1 MSDIFKSV
9 QHKNKAFINAFLS
22 SPNGY
27 MEKLAATAE
36 ENIIKRKLRE
46 DAFCPAILPLD
57 DYSKDDNA
65 FMDSLDK
72 EDPMVLIEMEPDQ
85 FGPKTLSWNDTGDIR
100 TFKGNKFIL
109 SFVKHT
115 TPVFT
120 KNIDFLRTYKMDL
133 TQMIEDNCARDLAR
147 QKDVTFMAG
156 IDEIV
161 GQPYGP
167 AQSGYEQNVVY
178 ESRLTKDKHA
188 LACQLIP
195 DRSLPVGVFLLNRRT
210 ANDILLWDKDVF
222 DRGAGDMTEKITKEG
237 LGAFDT
243 LHLHGVDHIVTM
255 KNDII
260 QNGVMYQFTTPDY
273 LGRGGILQP
282 MKMYTEKKEDFIRW
296 HATEKIGFAIANEV
310 GVQKVTFWNSTG
322 VYGNDG
328 RLSKAP
334 KATPTHVAPTEP
346 AEA

>member
-1 MSDIFKSV
+1 MSEPIFQSYES
-9 QHKNKAFINAFLS
+9 KNKALINALKGA
-22 SPNGY
+22 PNGN
-27 MEKLAATAE
+27 MEKLAATMDE
-36 ENIIKRKLRE
+36 SIIKRKLRE
-46 DAFCPAILPLD
+46 DAICPAILPLD
-57 DYSKDDNA
+57 DYSKDDSA
-65 FMDSLDK
+65 FMPHIDK

-109 SFVKHT
+109 TFVKNT
-115 TPVFT
+115 TPVYT

-133 TQMIEDNCARDLAR
+133 VQMIEDNCVRDLNR
-147 QKDVTFMAG
+147 QKDVIFFAG
-156 IDEIV
+156 VEDIV
-161 GQPYGP
+161 GQPCEL
-167 AQSGYEQNVVY
+167 ADSGYEQNVVY

-195 DRSLPVGVFLLNRRT
+195 DRSLPLGVFVINRRT

-222 DRGAGDMTEKITKEG
+222 DRGAGDMTEKLTKEG

-273 LGRGGILQP
+273 LGRAGFLQP
-282 MKMYTEKKEDFIRW
+282 MKMYVEKKEDFIRW
-296 HATEKIGFAIANEV
+296 HATEKIGFAIANEI

-322 VYGNDG
+322 TYGNDG
-328 RLSKAP
+328 RLSKKPAQIVDHVE
-334 KATPTHVAPTEP
+334 PTNP
-346 AEA
+346 AA

>member
-1 MSDIFKSV
+1 MSEPIFQSYES
-9 QHKNKAFINAFLS
+9 KNKALINALKS
-22 SPNGY
+22 APNGN
-27 MEKLAATAE
+27 MEKLAATMDE
-36 ENIIKRKLRE
+36 SIIKRKLRE
-46 DAFCPAILPLD
+46 DAICPAVLPLD
-57 DYSKDDNA
+57 DYSKDDSA
-65 FMDSLDK
+65 FMPHIDK

-109 SFVKHT
+109 TFVKNT
-115 TPVFT
+115 TPVYD
-120 KNIDFLRTYKMDL
+120 KNIDFLRTYNMDL
-133 TQMIEDNCARDLAR
+133 TQMIEDNCIRDLAR
-147 QKDVTFMAG
+147 QKDVIFMAG
-156 IDEIV
+156 VEDIV

-167 AQSGYEQNVVY
+167 ADSGYEQNVVY

-195 DRSLPVGVFLLNRRT
+195 DRSLPLGVFLCNRRT

-222 DRGAGDMTEKITKEG
+222 DRGAGDMTEKLTKEG

-243 LHLHGVDHIVTM
+243 LRLHGVDHIVTM

-273 LGRGGILQP
+273 LGRGGFLQP
-282 MKMYTEKKEDFIRW
+282 MKMYVEKKEDHIRW
-296 HATEKIGFAIANEV
+296 HATEKIGFVIANEV

-334 KATPTHVAPTEP
+334 AATPTHVDPSNP
-346 AEA
+346 A

>member
-1 MSDIFKSV
+1 MSEMFKSV
-9 QHKNKAFINAFLS
+9 AQKNKAFINHFLS
-22 SPNGY
+22 APSGD
-27 MEKLAATAE
+27 MEKLAATAD
-36 ENIIKRKLRE
+36 ENIIKRRLRE
-46 DAFCPAILPLD
+46 DAFSPAVLPLD
-57 DYSKDDNA
+57 DYSKDDSV
-65 FMDSLDK
+65 FMKTVDK

-109 SFVKHT
+109 TFVKNT
-115 TPVFT
+115 TPVYD
-120 KNIDFLRTYKMDL
+120 KNIDFLRTYNMDL
-133 TQMIEDNCARDLAR
+133 TQMIEDNCIRDLAR
-147 QKDVTFMAG
+147 QKDVIFMAG
-156 IDEIV
+156 VEDIV

-167 AQSGYEQNVVY
+167 ADSGYEQNVVY

-195 DRSLPVGVFLLNRRT
+195 DRSLPLGVFLCNRRT

-222 DRGAGDMTEKITKEG
+222 DRGAGDMTEKLTKEG

-243 LHLHGVDHIVTM
+243 LRLHGVDHIVTM

-273 LGRGGILQP
+273 LGRGGFLQP
-282 MKMYTEKKEDFIRW
+282 MKMYVEKKEDHIRW
-296 HATEKIGFAIANEV
+296 HATEKIGFVIANEV

-334 KATPTHVAPTEP
+334 AATPTHVDPSNP
-346 AEA
+346 AE